1 MACMEMGLSSDFEVS
16 CWHLLRLYFKLKHEM
31 IDQRRYIMIVA
42 DIVKAAMATIVEMTN
57 GVKILNTTPHPLT
70 FQDGDKVVSVPVS
83 GILINGRPVEKE
95 VPLSEHMVE
104 GGLKGK
110 ITLVQTEFVTDEK
123 SMELIRVME
132 ELCGDDVLFIGSLA
146 AAQAYPGTILAMI
159 PQPGFERV
167 PPDQKRMRVDR
178 FTTF

>member
-1 MACMEMGLSSDFEVS
+1 MA
-16 CWHLLRLYFKLKHEM
+16 
-31 IDQRRYIMIVA
+31 VA
-42 DIVKAAMATIVEMTN
+42 DVVKMAISTVVTMTN

-70 FQDGDKVVSVPVS
+70 FQDDNNVVSVPVS
-83 GILINGRPVEKE
+83 GIVINGRPVEKE
-95 VPLSEHMVE
+95 VPLSEHMIE

-110 ITLVQTEFVTDEK
+110 MTLVQTEFVTDSA
-123 SMELIRVME
+123 SMELIHVME

-167 PPDQKRMRVDR
+167 PPEQKRMRVDR